1 MPKRRDQI
9 RMSDREIWDFIGSR
23 KSMQVATLGRDG
35 APHLTTLWFAIVDG
49 KLVFETFTRSQ
60 KIRNLERDPRIAVL
74 FEDGLD
80 YGELRGVSI
89 NGRAELVGEPERVH
103 VLARAVMRRNQP
115 ALSDAQVDQASKLMS
130 RKRTA
135 VVVHPETIVSWDH
148 RKLAGAY

>member
-1 MPKRRDQI
+1 LPKRRDQI